1 MPNRMK
7 KSINIINFFL
17 ILAILS
23 VLTFEVKLLL
33 VQAQDAPAG
42 SGAAG
47 ASADEAAAETPEKDV
62 SGKCAEQIKNY
73 MAIQKVEFGQFM
85 NEQFQSAKPTS
96 ELIPAAIQRYRE
108 YRAEIMQKIDR
119 FTPEGGKLATS
130 ANQEKEG
137 CKKAV
142 AEDFQLMRELIR
154 QHVMENAYAKKST
167 RLLDKYKVLNE
178 KLERLNFTIAQT
190 YGYFAALAQ
199 KLPCYATS
207 CTR

>member
-1 MPNRMK
+1 MK
-7 KSINIINFFL
+7 KGIKIINFFL
-17 ILAILS
+17 ILAILG
-23 VLTFEVKLLL
+23 VLTLEARLLF

-42 SGAAG
+42 DAG
-47 ASADEAAAETPEKDV
+47 ASAEDSDSATPEKDV

-85 NEQFQSAKPTS
+85 NEHFQSAKPTS
-96 ELIPAAIQRYRE
+96 ELIPAAIEKYRE
-108 YRAEIMQKIDR
+108 YRAGIMQKVDGFI
-119 FTPEGGKLATS
+119 PEGGKLATS
-130 ANQEKEG
+130 ANEEKEG

-154 QHVMENAYAKKST
+154 QHVTENAIAKKST

-178 KLERLNFTIAQT
+178 KLEKLNFTIAQT

-207 CTR
+207 CAR